1 MKNQNNQNNTSKQ
14 MKHLHSIPDLEVI
27 DLDHE
32 EEGSSPQEDTC
43 QDPDNADA
51 ESDIE
56 YEEDYP
62 TEDTEVPPRKK
73 FRLNMHIVLLIAV
86 VLFFGLI
93 IYRFLNWGVKVDL
106 DEIFKDGPGTY
117 DNSMDE
123 ILPLLDADSNR
134 VPTNYSDGLSI
145 VLFGNAPF
153 ADDRGSEDSLASLI
167 AKDTGATVY
176 NCSISG
182 SYLASEWS
190 FFDPGERPMDAFTFY
205 WMCSA
210 ATRNGTSHYFEQAVE
225 ALGDQAPPEATEVAQ
240 TLATLDFSTVD
251 VIAVMYDATDYLMGH
266 KMYSDENS
274 TDITYFTGNLEAGI
288 ELLQNVYPHI
298 RIIVLSPTYAFGIDD
313 NGEYISSDIKRYE
326 SEFGKMDVLSTYVI
340 KEYTSCASRGV
351 TFVDNLYGT
360 ITEDNAKEFLT
371 DNLHLNVKGRKKVAE
386 RFSYAL
392 HYYDEDKKTD

>member
-1 MKNQNNQNNTSKQ
+1 MKSQNSTQKQ
-14 MKHLHSIPDLEVI
+14 TPRPHGIPDLEVI

-32 EEGSSPQEDTC
+32 EEEAASVTEDPYGEFETYG
-43 QDPDNADA
+43 DETDL
-51 ESDIE
+51 E
-56 YEEDYP
+56 EEDP
-62 TEDTEVPPRKK
+62 VMEDSLDGTDAPPRKK
-73 FRLNMHIVLLIAV
+73 FRINMHIVLLITV

-93 IYRFLNWGVKVDL
+93 IYKFFNWGVQVDL

-117 DNSMDE
+117 DNTMDE

-134 VPTNYSDGLSI
+134 VPINYSDGLNI
-145 VLFGNAPF
+145 VLFGNHPF
-153 ADDRGSEDSLASLI
+153 ADDRDSKDGLANLI
-167 AKDTGATVY
+167 SKDNGATVY
-176 NCSISG
+176 NCAISG
-182 SYLASEWS
+182 SYLASEWN
-190 FFDPGERPMDAFTFY
+190 FFDPSERPMDAYTFY

-210 ATRNGTSHYFEQAVE
+210 ATQNGTSHYFEQAAEV
-225 ALGDQAPPEATEVAQ
+225 LGDRTPPEAAEVAQ
-240 TLATLDFSTVD
+240 TLENLDFSTVD

-313 NGEYISSDIKRYE
+313 SGEYISSDIKIYE
-326 SEFGKMDVLSTYVI
+326 SEFGRMDVLSTYVI

-360 ITEDNAKEFLT
+360 ITEDNAKEFLV

-392 HYYDEDKKTD
+392 HYYD